1 MQSEPTMNVNESA
14 SGRHGLLSRLFPAG
28 VPRLWCPMLTHFAAA
43 RTPDATRIRTHLEWL
58 SPYVHGILVP
68 GSTGE
73 GWEMTDE
80 DIRVL
85 LDLVLDVAHKS
96 NMHVLVGLLKT
107 DVDAMLASLD
117 AMQDLLGH
125 PAVAGITICPP
136 KGAELSQSAI
146 RDGLCRV
153 LEAGWPT
160 ALYQLPQ
167 VTENEMNPATVAS
180 LASEFPNFILFK
192 DTSGCD
198 EVATSGVDLGGVF
211 MVRGSEQGGYAT
223 WPRAANGPY
232 DGFLLSTANVFA
244 REIDSMMHLL
254 DDGEEVSARAISD
267 KLVRVVEVGDEVE
280 SEAVQHAGSDR
291 RA

>member
-85 LDLVLDVAHKS
+85 LDLVLDVAHNS
-96 NMHVLVGLLKT
+96 NMHVLVGLLNT

-117 AMQDLLGH
+117 AMQDLFRLLESRFVH
-125 PAVAGITICPP
+125 PR
-136 KGAELSQSAI
+136 ELNLAN
-146 RDGLCRV
+146 RLFVMDCVVCLRLDGQQHSINCLR
-153 LEAGWPT
+153 
-160 ALYQLPQ
+160 
-167 VTENEMNPATVAS
+167 S
-180 LASEFPNFILFK
+180 
-192 DTSGCD
+192 
-198 EVATSGVDLGGVF
+198 
-211 MVRGSEQGGYAT
+211 
-223 WPRAANGPY
+223 PR
-232 DGFLLSTANVFA
+232 T
-244 REIDSMMHLL
+244 
-254 DDGEEVSARAISD
+254 
-267 KLVRVVEVGDEVE
+267 K
-280 SEAVQHAGSDR
+280 
-291 RA
+291 